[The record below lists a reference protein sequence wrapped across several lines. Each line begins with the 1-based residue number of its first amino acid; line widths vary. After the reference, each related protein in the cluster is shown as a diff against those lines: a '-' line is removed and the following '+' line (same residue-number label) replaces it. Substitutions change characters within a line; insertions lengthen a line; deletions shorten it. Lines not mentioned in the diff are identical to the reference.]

1 MLMADE
7 ARRVRR
13 PAAVVFSCEQCK
25 EMFGVASWRSWW
37 LSVASWPECAVP
49 GLRLPVPIQLLRI
62 QHQTHIMTYSVN
74 CSRAGDQN

>member
-49 GLRLPVPIQLLRI
+49 GCACQCQFSCCASNIKL
-62 QHQTHIMTYSVN
+62 TS
-74 CSRAGDQN
+74 